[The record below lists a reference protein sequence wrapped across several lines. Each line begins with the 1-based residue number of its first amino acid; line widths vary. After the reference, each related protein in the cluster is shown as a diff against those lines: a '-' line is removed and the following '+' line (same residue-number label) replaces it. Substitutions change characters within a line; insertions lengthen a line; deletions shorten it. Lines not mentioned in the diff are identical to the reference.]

1 MMKISNSRSLEE
13 VEIMKNH
20 KLLSLILALA
30 LLAAA
35 LPLSVSAAGKKEI
48 SGYDKAYHIQQD
60 DGSFMSQFVFGGST
74 PGEVIVYHGKVIKVS
89 DSLKGLYPK
98 DTYIIKATGASG
110 EYFYKHFHEFEFHTT
125 RSGHGTACSCGQWHT
140 MLPHDD
146 PLTAKDG
153 RCRCGYQYY
162 DNAQITVL
170 WMRNV
175 ALSPRFSK
183 DKYEYTGKLLA
194 DVDEISLVTVNLFDE
209 MATLEQ
215 PESYILRPGTNVFEF
230 KVTAEDGKTTQTYTV
245 TIEK

>member
-1 MMKISNSRSLEE
+1 MIKTSNLCSLEE
-13 VEIMKNH
+13 VEIMKKH
-20 KLLSLILALA
+20 KVLSLILALA
-30 LLAAA
+30 LLVSAF
-35 LPLSVSAAGKKEI
+35 PFSVSAAGKKEI

-60 DGSFMSQFVFGGST
+60 DGSFMSQFLFDSSK
-74 PGEVIVYHGKVIKVS
+74 GEVIVMHGKVIKVS
-89 DSLKGLYPK
+89 DSLKDQYPEG
-98 DTYIIKATGASG
+98 TYIIKATGASG

-194 DVDEISLVTVNLFDE
+194 DVDEISLVTVKLFDE

-230 KVTAEDGKTTQTYTV
+230 KVTAEDRKTTQTYTV